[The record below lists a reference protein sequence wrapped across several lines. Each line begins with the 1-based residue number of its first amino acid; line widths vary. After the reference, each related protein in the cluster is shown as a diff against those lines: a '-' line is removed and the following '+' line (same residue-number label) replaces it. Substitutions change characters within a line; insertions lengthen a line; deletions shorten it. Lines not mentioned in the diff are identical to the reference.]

1 MIDCEL
7 PMANSPE
14 ELPPESIAE
23 FALLHSGVPILLKHQ
38 KQASF
43 FYVSDLIASDYAATC
58 CRNKSEAY
66 LKFIN
71 S

>member
-7 PMANSPE
+7 PMASSPE
-14 ELPPESIAE
+14 ELPPESIAD
-23 FALLHSGVPILLKHQ
+23 FALLHSGVPSTETSETSQL
-38 KQASF
+38 F
-43 FYVSDLIASDYAATC
+43 DVSDLIASDYAATC